1 MQHVEVPAPNIWLYY
16 NTILVPLNITQ
27 EELESYDK
35 ERQKKLI
42 EKEIKRILRV
52 KGNITQVKTNIKEHG
67 IEENIIYKTKK
78 QTLAIKLLYTQDNNK
93 TPARTGMK
101 ANMKDAEVRS
111 RCYMYALLIILLG
124 GFLSENVLEKIE
136 EIGRKLDKLK
146 DFLEDVFLTTEEYIL
161 LKEVDDIVKNKRFSE
176 LKSLNEV

>member
-1 MQHVEVPAPNIWLYY
+1 
-16 NTILVPLNITQ
+16 
-27 EELESYDK
+27 
-35 ERQKKLI
+35 
-42 EKEIKRILRV
+42 
-52 KGNITQVKTNIKEHG
+52 
-67 IEENIIYKTKK
+67 
-78 QTLAIKLLYTQDNNK
+78 
-93 TPARTGMK
+93 MK
-101 ANMKDAEVRS
+101 ANVKDAEVRS